1 MKRLLL
7 IVLLLALMMQPAL
20 ADTCFYQ
27 QGVMLLHADPFC
39 SGTPPEFLPLD
50 AVSTDA
56 PEAAVCAY
64 CPICWRL
71 MTQTDELDA
80 LRSRLPEPQ
89 RYFNPK
95 GGEMYHYD
103 AECVAVN
110 KRYLPMTA
118 LTEDECVT
126 KGLKPCGA
134 CTKGFQFGVTP
145 LYMRSLAEKSDALP
159 EVWDIPSAADLPEEQ
174 AVALATTALRNAYA
188 LGTDVL
194 PGDFLTVTLFYPAEA
209 AMNEPAYYRVCF
221 ATCRDF
227 LDYTTWQ
234 VGYYADV
241 HAQTGAILRMD
252 AAH

>member
-64 CPICWRL
+64 CPICWRM

-110 KRYLPMTA
+110 KRYLPM
-118 LTEDECVT
+118 
-126 KGLKPCGA
+126 KGQFLFSQINDAPYKSLENCTYCGA
-134 CTKGFQFGVTP
+134 P
-145 LYMRSLAEKSDALP
+145 
-159 EVWDIPSAADLPEEQ
+159 
-174 AVALATTALRNAYA
+174 LRNK
-188 LGTDVL
+188 
-194 PGDFLTVTLFYPAEA
+194 
-209 AMNEPAYYRVCF
+209 
-221 ATCRDF
+221 
-227 LDYTTWQ
+227 
-234 VGYYADV
+234 
-241 HAQTGAILRMD
+241 
-252 AAH
+252 